1 MTRMEIWL
9 LTEFTELTHRV
20 CSACCSILES
30 EQKENADT
38 QSSFARLLPVHY
50 TRNICNSMLKHE
62 IQSCNVVGVVSSLHC
77 IDPCQ
82 ERKKT
87 VYPAGSGKLKS
98 SLNVRETN

>member
-9 LTEFTELTHRV
+9 LTEFTHRV